1 MGGLGVVYIGVAVEA
16 RCFGCLCGQLCV
28 VACVRPLKKACSL
41 HLFYMVGL
49 EVDDEVT
56 VTSIQGARREASNK
70 GQVEVTLGLV
80 SGRDQKRQR
89 QA

>member
-1 MGGLGVVYIGVAVEA
+1 
-16 RCFGCLCGQLCV
+16 
-28 VACVRPLKKACSL
+28 
-41 HLFYMVGL
+41 MVGL